1 VRFHESS
8 IRGHTSKVA
17 LTRTKA
23 APRQKKLPP
32 KRGPKHTGTF
42 TTLDRPKAE
51 KGKAVKLH
59 RREFLQCALAG
70 LPTIAFARNAWSQAY
85 PVRPVQI
92 VAGFPPGSHADIYAR
107 LIGKALSERFGT
119 SFIVEN
125 RTGAAGSLA
134 AESVARAEPDGH
146 TLLLTNPA
154 DALDMSLYDNLR
166 FNYLNDIRPI
176 ASLGRGT
183 AVVVVNPSF
192 PAKTFPEFIG
202 YAKGSKGKIS
212 VGSAGIGSISHL
224 CWALLTM
231 RAEVEMQHVPYRG
244 ESLALTDL
252 LGGQVHAVF
261 PTLPSAIEQIR
272 AGKLRALAVTSTTR
286 VPSLPDVPTVGEFVP
301 GFEVTTFAGLGVPRN
316 TPDAIVEKLNS
327 EVNISLAVPAL
338 KQRVAELG
346 DATSAS
352 SPDEFRRYVVEYA
365 DKWAKVI
372 RAAGI
377 KL

>member
-1 VRFHESS
+1 M
-8 IRGHTSKVA
+8 
-17 LTRTKA
+17 
-23 APRQKKLPP
+23 KL
-32 KRGPKHTGTF
+32 R
-42 TTLDRPKAE
+42 
-51 KGKAVKLH
+51 
-59 RREFLQCALAG
+59 RREFLQCTLAG
-70 LPTIAFARNAWSQAY
+70 LSAVALPRIVWSQAY

-176 ASLGRGT
+176 ASLGRGM

-192 PAKTFPEFIG
+192 PAKTFPEFIA
-202 YAKGSKGKIS
+202 YAKGNKGTII

-231 RAEVEMQHVPYRG
+231 RAEVEMHHVPYRG

-261 PTLPSAIEQIR
+261 PTLPSVIEQIR
-272 AGKLRALAVTSTTR
+272 AGKLRALAVTSLTR
-286 VPSLPDVPTVGEFVP
+286 TPSLPDVPTVSEFVP

-327 EVNISLAVPAL
+327 EVNTSLAVPAL
-338 KQRVAELG
+338 KQRIAELG
-346 DATSAS
+346 DAASAS
-352 SPDEFRRYVVEYA
+352 SPDEFRKYVVEYA

-372 RAAGI
+372 RVAGI